1 MPVPYPAFFCVK
13 GRMLPK
19 ATRRRRRILRGSIIR
34 RYFQRIRRFF
44 LDYIEPGSAQ
54 SVHSCIYEPTE
65 EVLQIAPSIIRCYC
79 ISFLLLPV
87 VAGADAI
94 WFAMP
99 ITELLVAVY
108 VVYKMVQYT
117 RGTAEERK
125 VFA

>member
-1 MPVPYPAFFCVK
+1 MSLAAPN
-13 GRMLPK
+13 L
-19 ATRRRRRILRGSIIR
+19 
-34 RYFQRIRRFF
+34 
-44 LDYIEPGSAQ
+44 YIHVFMS
-54 SVHSCIYEPTE
+54 PTE